1 MALGALLILFSN
13 CSKESEK
20 RISNNVDL
28 VLAL

>member
-1 MALGALLILFSN
+1 MALGALILFSN